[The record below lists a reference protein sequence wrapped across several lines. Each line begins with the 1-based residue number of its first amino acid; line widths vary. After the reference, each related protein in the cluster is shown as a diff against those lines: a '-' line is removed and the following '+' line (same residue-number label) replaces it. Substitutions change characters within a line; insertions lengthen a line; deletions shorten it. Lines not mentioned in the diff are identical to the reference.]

1 MRTTAYGI
9 SPKAPWKRG
18 FTLIELL
25 VTVAVFAVLLA
36 ILIPAMQMSRQL
48 ARRVAC
54 RSNLCQIALAWHSY
68 LDDNNQRFYQGVN
81 VNLDFGGWQGTGGYA
96 RQRPLNK
103 YVGLDVEVAAP
114 GEANLFRCPSDRGGI
129 VGRPP
134 QQLAYDYFGNSYQTN
149 VFLIGPNRV
158 RVPKDESAS
167 FWEAINAELLVIT
180 RDRVSEPCRLLLV
193 GDNTW
198 VTQWSLHPF
207 PEGVAWHGRE
217 NRYNLAFLD
226 GHAELLR
233 IAKGPFVTPT
243 YRVLPFAKLDELIP
257 PKYRY
262 NACP

>member
-1 MRTTAYGI
+1 MRTTAHGI
-9 SPKAPWKRG
+9 SLKVLWKRG

-36 ILIPAMQMSRQL
+36 VLIPAMQMSRRL

-68 LDDNNQRFYQGVN
+68 LDDNNQRFCQGVN

-96 RQRPLNK
+96 LRRPLNK
-103 YVGLDVEVAAP
+103 YVGLDTAVAAP

-158 RVPKDESAS
+158 PVPKNELEELIKAL
-167 FWEAINAELLVIT
+167 NAELLVIT
-180 RDRVSEPCRLLLV
+180 RDRVSEPRRLLLV
-193 GDNTW
+193 GDSNW
-198 VTQWSLHPF
+198 VTQWSKGS
-207 PEGVAWHGRE
+207 PEGEAWHGRE
-217 NRYNLAFLD
+217 NLYNLAFLD
-226 GHAELLR
+226 GHAELVR

-257 PKYRY
+257 PEYRY